1 MIAKDKIWPALNA
14 AIEKVSVVRKND
26 PPGHFD
32 LDLFYYCFAESILE
46 ECEAVLSVKE
56 GGQVYSDVLMKH
68 FGVSR

>member
-14 AIEKVSVVRKND
+14 AIEKMSTARSND
-26 PPGHFD
+26 LQGYLD

-46 ECEAVLSVKE
+46 ECEVVLSIKE
-56 GGQVYSDVLMKH
+56 GGQVYSDALMKH